1 MTAGGDLR
9 RGRNCGD
16 PAPFL
21 ARSRL
26 FRDASPEIQAELARY
41 ARRVA
46 VARGSLV
53 CRAGDAP
60 EGVFIVGAG
69 YVALSVHR
77 EQDREKVIEICAPQ
91 DSFGEECIAG
101 GASAVSARAA
111 GAALLVHLP
120 QQAVLEAMARHP
132 ELARCILRSVS
143 RKILQATH
151 EIGDSATRSGVQ
163 RLAGYLLR
171 HLEQREGGPA
181 GVTLA
186 VPKRVIASLLGVSKE
201 TFSRLLAALAERGL
215 VEVSG
220 RRIRVPRPE
229 ALVALCHDGAGCAT
243 CGGCPHG
250 DGWIP

>member
-1 MTAGGDLR
+1 MTAASDPR
-9 RGRNCGD
+9 RGRNSGD

-26 FRDASPEIQAELARY
+26 FRDASAEVQAELARF

-46 VARGSLV
+46 VARGALV

-60 EGVFIVGAG
+60 EGLFVVAAG
-69 YVALSVHR
+69 HVALSVHR
-77 EQDREKVIEICAPQ
+77 KQDREKVIEVCAPE

-101 GASAVSARAA
+101 GACAVSARAA
-111 GAALLVHLP
+111 SAALLVHLP
-120 QQAVLEAMARHP
+120 QQAVLEAMARYP
-132 ELARCILRSVS
+132 VLARCILRGVS

-171 HLEQREGGPA
+171 CLERHDGGPA
-181 GVTLA
+181 SVTLA
-186 VPKRVIASLLGVSKE
+186 VPKRVIASLLGVSSA

-215 VEVSG
+215 IEVSG